1 VNGKRIGVL
10 ISTLRSPLTNKK
22 MLRNYL
28 KIALRNLLRNKVYSV
43 INILGLAIGVCACL
57 VIFLLGSFEL
67 SFENFQPDRDRIYR
81 ITSGFKNSEGESSS
95 NAGLSSPM
103 PIVIRQEITGFESLT
118 ACHVWTP
125 KASIPNERNDSKD
138 LPKTW
143 KNDDSEVLVCE
154 PQYFQ
159 IFQYEWLQGNLKNAL
174 KMPNEVVLTEKE
186 AERYFGKIPL
196 EQVMG
201 KQIFFNDSL
210 ATTVTGIVKTLPK
223 NTDFNFKTFISYKSI
238 ESKKWRKEFQLD
250 EWTNTN
256 SSSMAFVKLLEKTSP
271 KTVNS
276 QFAVFMKRHLDAK
289 DQWNVGR
296 SLALQ
301 PLSDIH
307 YNAEIQDNYS
317 RVVHLPTLYAL
328 MGIAMFLLLIAA
340 INFINLATAQSIM
353 RVKEIGVRK
362 VLGSSRRSLIFQF
375 LCETFVITSAAVLLS
390 VLFVEPILWAFADF
404 IPKEL
409 TFNVFEPQILGFL
422 VLITF
427 ITSILSGLYPA
438 WIISSYTPV
447 ASLKNQISNG
457 SSRTAFLR
465 KALIT
470 FQFTASQVFIL
481 GTIIV
486 ATQSKFML
494 NKDMGFKK
502 DAIVSFYTDWNDIES
517 GKRDVLVNKLKQM
530 PEIELVSLGDTP
542 AKNGYNM
549 NRVTYNDGK
558 KEIKT
563 DVHRRTVDENY
574 FKMFGLKIVAGHNV
588 TRSDSAKEFVI
599 NETYAKF
606 LGFRKPEQAVG
617 KFLIYSGGK
626 GDIKLPIVGVVADF
640 HLRSLHT
647 PIEPLYIMSETK
659 WESAINVKIQSNG
672 KSSADFKGIL
682 AKIKKAFNEVYP
694 NASQEFDP
702 KFFDETIANFYKKE
716 VQFAQI
722 LNTATGIAIF
732 ISCMG
737 LFGLVAFTTR
747 QRTKEI
753 GIRKV
758 LGASVTQIVQLLSK
772 DFLRL
777 VILGIVIASP
787 IAYWAMNKWLQD
799 FAYRVD
805 ISWWIFALA
814 GIVAIVIALLTV
826 SYQSIKAALANP
838 VKSLRT
844 E

>member
-1 VNGKRIGVL
+1 
-10 ISTLRSPLTNKK
+10 
-22 MLRNYL
+22 MLQNYL
-28 KIALRNLLRNKVYSV
+28 KIALRNLLRNKVYSF
-43 INILGLAIGVCACL
+43 INILGLAIGVSACL
-57 VIFLLGSFEL
+57 VIFLLVSFEL
-67 SFENFQPDRDRIYR
+67 SFDNFHPDRERIYR
-81 ITSGFKNSEGESSS
+81 VTSGFIEEDGSTNL
-95 NAGLSSPM
+95 NAGLSAPM
-103 PIVIRQEITGFESLT
+103 PAVIRQELTGIESIAAFHNWYPKIT
-118 ACHVWTP
+118 VPNDKKDNKNQP
-125 KASIPNERNDSKD
+125 KIW
-138 LPKTW
+138 KTEE
-143 KNDDSEVLVCE
+143 DDVIVCE

-159 IFQYEWLQGNLKNAL
+159 IFQYEWLQGNPKTAL
-174 KMPNEVVLTEKE
+174 KTPNEVVLSEKK
-186 AERYFGKIPL
+186 AEKYFGKIPL
-196 EQVMG
+196 EQVVG
-201 KQIFFNDSL
+201 KQLYYNDSL
-210 ATTVTGIVKTLPK
+210 IATVTGIVKTLPK
-223 NTDFNFKTFISYKSI
+223 NSDFKFEDFISFKSI
-238 ESKKWRKEFQLD
+238 ESKAKRKEFNLD

-256 SSSMAFVKLLEKTSP
+256 GSSQAFVKLSKG
-271 KTVNS
+271 VS
-276 QFAVFMKRHLDAK
+276 QANINKQLVKFIDKNLDK
-289 DQWNVGR
+289 KVEWNAGR

-301 PLSDIH
+301 ALSDIH
-307 YNAEIQDNYS
+307 FNTKIQDNFS
-317 RVVHLPTLYAL
+317 RRVHMPTLYAL

-340 INFINLATAQSIM
+340 INFINLATAQSIT

-362 VLGSSRRSLIFQF
+362 VLGGSRKSLIFQF
-375 LCETFVITSAAVLLS
+375 MCETLVITSMAVLLS
-390 VLFVEPILWAFADF
+390 VLFVEPILWAFSGF
-404 IPKEL
+404 IPRDL

-422 VLITF
+422 ALITF

-438 WIISSYTPV
+438 WIISSYKPV

-502 DAIVSFYTDWNDIES
+502 DAIINFYSDWNDIES
-517 GKRDVLVNKLKQM
+517 NKGGKRDILINKLRQI
-530 PEIELVSLGDTP
+530 PEIEMISLGDSP
-542 AKNGYNM
+542 AKNGYST
-549 NRVTYNDGK
+549 NRITYNDGK
-558 KEIKT
+558 NEIKM

-574 FKMFGLKIVAGHNV
+574 IPMYGLKLIAGRNV
-588 TRSDSAKEFVI
+588 TNSDTAKEFII
-599 NETYAKF
+599 NETYAKA
-606 LGFRKPEQAVG
+606 LGFKKPEQALG
-617 KFLIYSGGK
+617 KMLIYESGK
-626 GDIKLPIVGVVADF
+626 GDIKLPIVGILADF
-640 HLRSLHT
+640 HLQSLRE
-647 PIEPLYIMSETK
+647 PIKPLYMMSDMK
-659 WESAINVKIQSNG
+659 YESAMSVKIKSAG
-672 KSSADFKGIL
+672 KSADSFKAVT
-682 AKIKKAFNEVYP
+682 AKMKKAYDEVYP
-694 NASQEFDP
+694 NSNWEFDP
-702 KFFDETIANFYKKE
+702 KFFDETIAKFYKKE
-716 VQFAQI
+716 QQFAQI

-758 LGASVTQIVQLLSK
+758 LGASVTQIVNLLSK

-799 FAYRVD
+799 FAYR
-805 ISWWIFALA
+805 INIEWWIFALA
-814 GIVAIVIALLTV
+814 GIVAVVIALLTV

>member
-1 VNGKRIGVL
+1 
-10 ISTLRSPLTNKK
+10 
-22 MLRNYL
+22 MLQNYL
-28 KIALRNLLRNKVYSV
+28 KIALRNLLRNKVYSF

-57 VIFLLGSFEL
+57 VIFLLVSFEL

-81 ITSGFKNSEGESSS
+81 VVSGFKNDDGSINLNG
-95 NAGLSSPM
+95 GLSSPM
-103 PIVIRQEITGFESLT
+103 PAVIRQDLTGIENLA
-118 ACHVWTP
+118 ACHIWYPRVT
-125 KASIPNERNDSKD
+125 IPNDKKGTKNA
-138 LPKTW
+138 PKTW
-143 KNDDSEVLVCE
+143 KNDDAEVLVCE
-154 PQYFQ
+154 PQYFE
-159 IFQYEWLQGNLKNAL
+159 IFKYEWVQGNPKTAL
-174 KMPNEVVLTEKE
+174 KSPNEVVLTVGKAEK
-186 AERYFGKIPL
+186 YFGKIPL

-201 KQIFFNDSL
+201 KQLFYKDSL
-210 ATTVTGIVKTLPK
+210 NVTVTGIVKELPT
-223 NTDFNFKTFISYKSI
+223 NTDFKFEDFISFKSI
-238 ESKKWRKEFQLD
+238 EAKNWRKEFQLD

-256 SSSMAFVKLLEKTSP
+256 STSQCFIKIPEKSYPNATNTQF
-271 KTVNS
+271 KT
-276 QFAVFMKRHLDAK
+276 FLKKHLDPK
-289 DQWNVGR
+289 DEWSAGR
-296 SLALQ
+296 TLTLQ
-301 PLSDIH
+301 PLSDMH
-307 YNAEIQDNYS
+307 YNQEIGDNFS
-317 RVVHLPTLYAL
+317 RQVHLPTLYAL
-328 MGIAMFLLLIAA
+328 MGIAVFLLLIAA
-340 INFINLATAQSIM
+340 INFINLATAQSIT

-362 VLGSSRRSLIFQF
+362 VLGSSRKSLILQF
-375 LCETFVITSAAVLLS
+375 MCETFVITFMAVFLS
-390 VLFVEPILWAFADF
+390 TLFVEPILWAFSDF
-404 IPKEL
+404 VPKGL
-409 TFNVFEPQILGFL
+409 IFNIFDPKILSFL
-422 VLITF
+422 IAITL

-447 ASLKNQISNG
+447 ASLKNQVSNG

-486 ATQSKFML
+486 AIQTHYMV

-502 DAIVSFYTDWNDIES
+502 DAIVHFYTDWNDLES
-517 GKRDVLVNKLKQM
+517 GKKNVLINKLKQM
-530 PEIELVSLGDTP
+530 PEIELVSLGDVP
-542 AKNGYNM
+542 AKNGYSM
-549 NRVTYNDGK
+549 NRITYFDGK
-558 KEIKT
+558 KEIKL
-563 DVHRRTVDENY
+563 DVNRRSVDENY
-574 FKMFGLKIVAGHNV
+574 VPMFGLKIIAGRNI
-588 TRSDSAKEFVI
+588 TNSDSAKEFVI
-599 NETYAKF
+599 NETYANI
-606 LGFRKPEQAVG
+606 LGFKKPAQAIG
-617 KFLIYSGGK
+617 KMLIYSGGK

-640 HLRSLHT
+640 HLQPLNK
-647 PIEPLYIMSETK
+647 IIKPLYLISENK
-659 WESAINVKIQSNG
+659 YESSINVKIRSNG
-672 KSSADFKGIL
+672 KSAESFKGVL
-682 AKIKKAFNEVYP
+682 GKIEKAFKEVYP
-694 NASQEFDP
+694 NNAQEFEP
-702 KFFDETIANFYKKE
+702 VFLDEKIAKFYKKE
-716 VQFAQI
+716 QQFAQI

-787 IAYWAMNKWLQD
+787 IAYWAMDKWLQD